1 MARKRFGRTIIT
13 DGAAREFQFA
23 AHVAG
28 SDHAD
33 LCGDCQSPVMVALTG
48 LRSKELAWL
57 DMLTDATSW
66 PGTDFAPGVGWIGDP
81 HDRTMSHYGRVRNV
95 DIAVRCRKCPA
106 CLKARAALWRR
117 RMVAETASANRTW
130 FITLTVDP
138 ARQSYCRNLA
148 RAAIAEQGLWFD
160 NLAPDDRFN
169 QQCKPLIEEYQRFM
183 KRLRKRSGAS
193 VRYCLVVERHKSG
206 DPHLHLLL
214 HEVEGN
220 VRWRDIDG
228 CWTWGFHKSNL
239 VQAEDAQAA
248 ANYAAK
254 YLTKSAAN
262 RIRASR
268 HYGTTADARVAPSRL
283 VF

>member
-1 MARKRFGRTIIT
+1 MARKRFGRTIVT

-23 AHVAG
+23 AHIAG
-28 SDHAD
+28 ADHAD
-33 LCGDCQSPVMVALTG
+33 LSGNCQSPVMVCLTG
-48 LRSKELAWL
+48 LRSQELGWL
-57 DMLTDATSW
+57 QMLTDATAW

-81 HDRTMSHYGRVRNV
+81 PDVSMERYGGVRNV

-106 CLKARAALWRR
+106 CLKARAALWRG

-138 ARQSYCRNLA
+138 ARQSYCRNVA
-148 RAAIAEQGLWFD
+148 RAAIAEQGLIWD
-160 NLAPDDRFN
+160 RLEPDDRFN
-169 QQCKPLIEEYQRFM
+169 QQCKPLVAEFQRFM

-214 HEVEGN
+214 HEREG
-220 VRWRDIDG
+220 VARWRDIDAA
-228 CWTWGFHKSNL
+228 WAWGFHKSNL
-239 VQAEDAQAA
+239 VQAEDARAA

-268 HYGTTADARVAPSRL
+268 HYGGTADARGDPARL